1 MLTHLSDHRYRRF
14 VNAALAAL
22 GLLLL
27 LAIGGAAVR
36 VVESMDSER
45 EEIRQNAVLLAEAL
59 DHELDIHVYNLM
71 AMRNMADRF
80 LSGRTL
86 GVENPVTRLTPLPDR
101 SGYISVLPE
110 SFGSPDQLG
119 LITGFGPLPSLRD
132 PVAEEMTMA
141 IGLTPI
147 MRAVRARSPYVPWVQ
162 YASAR
167 GFMFLFPR
175 QGGEQF
181 RFRPELM
188 QREYLAG
195 ATPQANPQRKLFWTQ
210 PYEDAAGQ
218 GSIVTVTQPI
228 YQGEQFRGS
237 LSIDVRLT
245 SLQRLLDSRPIRN
258 TSTILRLQN
267 GQPLARTQA
276 QGDPDAAH
284 EHDVIS
290 LPLRSAP
297 WVLDLQINR
306 QQLFY
311 TALRGR
317 AAHIGTVA
325 VLGVSLFFLV
335 LLVRSARRVHD
346 LAIRDG
352 LTGLYNRR
360 HFDTTARLQ
369 FELARRGS
377 CRLGLALIDIDFFKK
392 YNDHY
397 GHQQG
402 DTALRSV
409 AQALHRGLRRGADQ
423 LFRVGGEEFAVLVV
437 LQPGEQL
444 APLMDKLNQTVRD
457 LRLAHAGNPPGHMTI
472 SVGYTLIGQERWTT
486 VDAAYRIADE
496 ALYEAKQ
503 GGRDRAAFKA
513 AGGPPVAPPPALT

>member
-14 VNAALAAL
+14 VSALLAAL

-27 LAIGGAAVR
+27 LAIWGAAVR
-36 VVESMDSER
+36 VVQSMDSER

-59 DHELDIHVYNLM
+59 DHELDIHVYNLL
-71 AMRNMADRF
+71 AMRNLADRF
-80 LSGRTL
+80 LSGRTI
-86 GVENPVTRLTPLPDR
+86 GAENPVTRLTALPDR
-101 SGYISVLPE
+101 SGYVSVLPE
-110 SFGSPDQLG
+110 GFGSPDQLG
-119 LITGFGPLPSLRD
+119 RITGFGPLPSLRD

-141 IGLTPI
+141 VGLTPI

-167 GFMFLFPR
+167 GFMFLFPQ
-175 QGGEQF
+175 QGAEQF
-181 RFRPELM
+181 HFRPELM
-188 QREYLAG
+188 QREYMAG
-195 ATPQANPQRKLFWTQ
+195 ATPQANPQGKLFWTQ

-218 GSIVTVTQPI
+218 GAIVTVTQPI
-228 YQGEQFRGS
+228 YQGAQFRGS
-237 LSIDVRLT
+237 ISIDVRVA
-245 SLQRLLDSRPIRN
+245 SLQHLLDSRPIRN

-267 GQPLARTQA
+267 GQRLASTQA
-276 QGDPDAAH
+276 RNDPEAAH

-297 WVLDLQINR
+297 WFLDLQINR

-311 TALRGR
+311 SALRGR

-335 LLVRSARRVHD
+335 LLMRSARKVHD

-409 AQALHRGLRRGADQ
+409 AQALQRGLRRGTDL
-423 LFRVGGEEFAVLVV
+423 LFRVGGEEFAVIVI

-444 APLMDKLNQTVRD
+444 APLMERLNQSVRD
-457 LRLAHAGNPPGHMTI
+457 LRMAHAGNPPGHMTI
-472 SVGYTLIGQERWTT
+472 SVGYTLIGQERW
-486 VDAAYRIADE
+486 VPADAAYRTADE

-503 GGRDRAAFKA
+503 GGRDRGVFKA
-513 AGGPPVAPPPALT
+513 IDMPPAQSQSLT